1 MAKRDRLE
9 RRIDRVEGR
18 MRKAQ
23 SKGKNRKLGRLSDRR
38 DKLKGK
44 LYSCKTNRQGRKV
57 CSTRSRG
64 RSGGGGPKSLL
75 R

>member
-23 SKGKNRKLGRLSDRR
+23 SKG
-38 DKLKGK
+38 
-44 LYSCKTNRQGRKV
+44 RKV